1 MSISKT
7 EEFATAH
14 ETAQVSRWGHSLA
27 VRLSVPVVEQLG
39 LAEGATVRLVARAP
53 KHSEAT
59 PRSGLAEDQL
69 PYTAG
74 APPSRAGASPYSA
87 GATPSSAG
95 APMALDAKIGK
106 WGNSFAVRLPRALA
120 GELGLSEGSDVRLHV
135 GEGGMLD
142 IARELTVEELF
153 EAVRLLRGTLP
164 ADWKMSREE
173 MNSRSAESDE

>member
-14 ETAQVSRWGHSLA
+14 ETAHETAQVSRWGHSLA
-27 VRLSVPVVEQLG
+27 LRLSVPVVEQLG

-74 APPSRAGASPYSA
+74 APRSR
-87 GATPSSAG
+87 AG

-106 WGNSFAVRLPRALA
+106 WGTRFAVRLPRVLA

-153 EAVRLLRGTLP
+153 EAVRRLRGTLP